1 MSEEEKKEQESV
13 GAEEAATGDVQKKR
27 IAIAAVVAC
36 LAGAAIAVAVTLGVT
51 GGQSHE
57 SSAATQP
64 QTSQEQ
70 AADGSSGTQEGA
82 PEAVHKHDWVA
93 QYETVHHDAVT
104 HVVHHDAVF
113 ENQTVYSTVCNTCGA
128 VLDDGKGNAHIA
140 ETGHKGFTKDVPH
153 IESVK
158 VKDAWDETVTD
169 KDAYDETVLKDYKC
183 STCGV
188 TASPEDVQKDTANQ
202 PVQS

>member
-13 GAEEAATGDVQKKR
+13 GAEAAATSDVQKKR

-70 AADGSSGTQEGA
+70 ATDGSSGTQEGA

>member
-113 ENQTVYSTVCNTCGA
+113 ENQTVYSTVWTEPSSQRLLCGCI
-128 VLDDGKGNAHIA
+128 LR
-140 ETGHKGFTKDVPH
+140 
-153 IESVK
+153 S
-158 VKDAWDETVTD
+158 
-169 KDAYDETVLKDYKC
+169 
-183 STCGV
+183 S
-188 TASPEDVQKDTANQ
+188 S
-202 PVQS
+202 